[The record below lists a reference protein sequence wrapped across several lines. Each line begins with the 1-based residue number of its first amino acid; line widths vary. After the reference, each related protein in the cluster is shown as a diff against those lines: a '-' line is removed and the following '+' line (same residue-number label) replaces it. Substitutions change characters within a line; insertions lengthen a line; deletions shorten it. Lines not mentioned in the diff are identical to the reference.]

1 MEMQEKQRLK
11 EGLSRAIL
19 YLFVGALL
27 FSANYYLD
35 LNVLKSGDI
44 APSEQVFVFD
54 YSKDLDLPIN
64 GVLRFSNG
72 EGVINEFEEI
82 YTNKENREY
91 VVRMNGG
98 RVWGNFELSNAKVNI
113 IVENVV
119 IIPDNSIFDLKYVDG
134 RLEIATYNGETY
146 LGFLNSE
153 VSNMGFGDQFSDR
166 FMNVLPVARDT
177 QVKLTVAKVNA
188 DFSKLLPMKL
198 AKSMDLYSA
207 ITSAMRSEIFV
218 SENIQKDLAFTEG
231 IKVGIR
237 SSFSSENFADN
248 GSFFGSFVNLLK
260 SNLIFVKDKTKRYE
274 YDSAL
279 SHLNGA
285 IYYAVNLKNTEAKNS
300 LFEFDLYV
308 KEKNLFL
315 DNEFLKIFD
324 AYLDLLSVFRASDNE
339 FLVLEHFMNASS
351 ESDIKKVLVTLSILR
366 RNVYNAMNF
375 SELLARESLE
385 KYFKYFD
392 GVSAVLKKDPSYA
405 KFLSFQ
411 NQILDNLLLRS
422 SVFYSQKFFQIK
434 SGLEEILLSTI
445 SDEYLINE
453 LKQSFVSLKLDFLAR
468 AWSYLKSEKIS
479 AENASLIY
487 DLLLSDIKEVLSDE
501 KMTDLAVLN
510 LFKKQLE
517 SVYDQYDYLKNV
529 QYSASALYGS
539 THEERFATYL
549 KDRLII
555 PDLNGFLE
563 SAQEEK
569 TLDEVKAQIVEFL
582 GQNGITKVQFSDFE
596 NVNQRFLKI
605 SANIS
610 GYDFEAIFDQDAASF
625 KDIWAYDED
634 VSTSSVKISNLLS
647 LFQRKFVEKSVTVPE
662 NLDAEAEIQSH
673 AERVA
678 KNFVKDTLL
687 KSGFVLEI
695 ENISISNND
704 STVFRLSD
712 VYVNGNPDIVLTFDY
727 VSTDESARN
736 LYVIYDGKPV
746 VLDGPYTLKELSDLV
761 LNKADFSALSEEIL
775 NENTSLEETTEN
787 TEENTSARVT
797 R

>member
-351 ESDIKKVLVTLSILR
+351 ESDIKKVFVTLSILR

-761 LNKADFSALSEEIL
+761 LSKADFSALSEEIL

-787 TEENTSARVT
+787 TEENTSARVS